1 MLVYDEMYIKT
12 KVEEFNGVVTN
23 FLGDEVTLEGVHH
36 ACIACISI
44 DSVMKIEKKI
54 IHKSI

>member
-23 FLGDEVTLEGVHH
+23 FLGDEVT
-36 ACIACISI
+36 
-44 DSVMKIEKKI
+44 
-54 IHKSI
+54 